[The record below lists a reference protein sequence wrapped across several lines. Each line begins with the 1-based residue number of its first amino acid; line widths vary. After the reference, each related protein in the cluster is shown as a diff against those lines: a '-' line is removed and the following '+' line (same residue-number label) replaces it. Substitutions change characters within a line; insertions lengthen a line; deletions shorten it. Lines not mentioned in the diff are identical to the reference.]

1 MYMNKLI
8 TYREAITQALAQEM
22 KRDPNVFVY
31 GLDVPDHKRIFGS
44 LNGLVENFG
53 ADRVFGMPLSEDAM
67 TGFGFGAAINGLRPV
82 YVHIRVD
89 FLFLCLNQI
98 ANMVSSYRYLTGG
111 KKSVPLVIR
120 AVMGRGWGQGAQ
132 HSKSIHS
139 ILAHIPGIKV
149 VMPARPKDAKGLLV
163 SAIRDNNP
171 VVVLEHR
178 WLYDSLGE
186 VPTESSFSVPI
197 GSSEILKKGTEV
209 TIVATSW
216 MNVDALKAAEILEKK
231 RGIKVEVIDA
241 RTIYPL
247 DYKQIYQSVN
257 KTGYCLI
264 ADYDWLNCGFSAEVA
279 ARVGEH
285 CFSKLKKPPKRLG
298 FAPVPTPT
306 TEPLEV
312 AFYPGAQQIVRAVED
327 LLGISRTDLTD
338 EVFFSYQNK
347 FKGPF

>member
-1 MYMNKLI
+1 MNKLI
-8 TYREAITQALAQEM
+8 SYREAINAAISQEM
-22 KRDPNVFVY
+22 RRDKNVFIY

-44 LNGLVENFG
+44 TTGLVEEFG
-53 ADRVFGMPLSEDAM
+53 EDRVFGMPLSEDAL
-67 TGFGFGAAINGLRPV
+67 TGFGFGAAIHGLRPI

-98 ANMVSSYRYLTGG
+98 ANVVSTYRYLTGG
-111 KKSVPLVIR
+111 KMHVPIVIR

-149 VMPARPKDAKGLLV
+149 VMPTHPSDAKGLLV

-178 WLYDSLGE
+178 WLYDTLGE
-186 VPTESSFSVPI
+186 VPQSTKFSVPI
-197 GSSEILKKGTEV
+197 GKSSLLRKGKDV
-209 TIVATSW
+209 TVIATSW
-216 MNVDALKAAEILEKK
+216 MNIEALKAAEILAKK
-231 RGIKVEVIDA
+231 RGIDMEIVDV

-247 DYKQIYQSVN
+247 DYSMIYESVR
-257 KTGYCLI
+257 KTKNCII

-279 ARVGEH
+279 AKIGEN
-285 CFSKLKKPPKRLG
+285 CFGALKKPPIRLG
-298 FAPVPTPT
+298 FAQAPCPT
-306 TEPLEV
+306 TRPLEDV
-312 AFYPGAQQIVRAVED
+312 FYPNTQHIIRATES
-327 LLGISRTDLTD
+327 LLEIDKTNLDD
-338 EVFFSYQNK
+338 EVFFSHDNK